1 MSIRINPLSPAAAE
15 IFGLDC
21 FRPLT
26 NQAFQVVE
34 SAFLDYPVLIFRD
47 QNLSA
52 TDVASFGRRFGPL
65 EGYGTPATTAGSPTE
80 TSKRPLP
87 ALRQIDGRETP
98 DLMLYVNPTDPDVL
112 IMSSEIRS
120 DLNAMGIVDNAEIW
134 HSDASH
140 RAEPCKA
147 IVLYATR
154 NPSAGGDTEFCDM
167 RAVYDA
173 LAAELKAELVG
184 RTASHHWSKSKNP
197 HFAGALDA
205 AAHEEGERVA
215 RLVPEMQQPLV
226 RTHPQTGRLSLYASP
241 RFTLR
246 IDGISQERSDRLLAE
261 IFALA
266 EEPRFHYRH
275 PWRDNDLVIW
285 DNRCLNH
292 RVRFFPTDD
301 IRRRLRV
308 CIAGDRPFYLPAAS
322 VRTTTAAQADR
333 LEDGRDHTQLD
344 DTRDL
349 TAAA

>member
-120 DLNAMGIVDNAEIW
+120 DLNAMGIVDNAETW

-154 NPSAGGDTEFCDM
+154 NPSAGGNTEFCDM
-167 RAVYDA
+167 RAVTT
-173 LAAELKAELVG
+173 
-184 RTASHHWSKSKNP
+184 RWQQTSKPSWW
-197 HFAGALDA
+197 GALRA
-205 AAHEEGERVA
+205 
-215 RLVPEMQQPLV
+215 
-226 RTHPQTGRLSLYASP
+226 TTGASP
-241 RFTLR
+241 RTPTSPAPSTR
-246 IDGISQERSDRLLAE
+246 PPMRKVNASPASSRRCSS
-261 IFALA
+261 
-266 EEPRFHYRH
+266 
-275 PWRDNDLVIW
+275 PWCAR
-285 DNRCLNH
+285 
-292 RVRFFPTDD
+292 
-301 IRRRLRV
+301 IRRPD
-308 CIAGDRPFYLPAAS
+308 A
-322 VRTTTAAQADR
+322 
-333 LEDGRDHTQLD
+333 
-344 DTRDL
+344 
-349 TAAA
+349 